1 MLQRLRD
8 KISGWFAG
16 VVIALIAGAFILWGV
31 EFYFEQGGNNQ
42 DTAATVNG
50 VVISQAQINQLVSQ
64 LQARISAQ
72 YGNKA
77 NLSELAQQ
85 LKSYALES
93 IVTQT
98 ALLTTFEKQGFQVGM
113 TQIKMAVEQAP
124 EFQDNGQF
132 SEAKL
137 MQALYAMQLSPLQFF
152 QQMKSRWIV
161 NQVMQTITVSAFALP
176 NETQDMLMLQN
187 QQRAFG
193 YMVIPSSLFLSK
205 ITISDAAVKSEYT
218 VNQSLYE
225 TPAQV
230 SVDYIVLSPTAIE
243 KTVTVTDADAKQY
256 YDSHMTGNNA
266 KAPAFESVKS
276 KIIALLQHQR
286 VGKLLSQQ
294 ASQLSDLT
302 YTNPDSLA
310 TASKALHLPIQTS
323 PMMTKSGEKTG
334 IFANPK
340 VLAAIFS
347 DSVFHSNNNSD
358 PISLPDGSQ
367 VVLRIAKKEPSAP
380 IPLEKVAPQIKKAL
394 IEKQATAR
402 AGLLAYQLQTKL
414 SQGDHPEILAKENHL
429 TWQTTPLSA
438 RNAKSSVP
446 PAIVTAA
453 FSTPVKQAK
462 TISLKDGYAVV
473 MVAQAKNSN
482 STEASADTKKIAAQF
497 SAMWAQL
504 MQHCMVTSVMAHSK
518 IVVKQ

>member
-124 EFQDNGQF
+124 QFQDNGQF

-137 MQALYAMQLSPLQFF
+137 MQTLYAMQLSPLQFF
-152 QQMKSRWIV
+152 QQIKSRWIV
-161 NQVMQTITVSAFALP
+161 DQVMQTVATSAFVLP
-176 NETQDMLMLQN
+176 NEIQNAAMLQN

-193 YMVIPSSLFLSK
+193 YVVIPSSLFLSK
-205 ITISDAAVKSEYT
+205 ITVSDAAVKSEYT
-218 VNQSLYE
+218 ANQSLYE

-256 YDSHMTGNNA
+256 YDSHMTGNNV

-276 KIIALLQHQR
+276 KIIALLQ
-286 VGKLLSQQ
+286 
-294 ASQLSDLT
+294 
-302 YTNPDSLA
+302 
-310 TASKALHLPIQTS
+310 
-323 PMMTKSGEKTG
+323 
-334 IFANPK
+334 
-340 VLAAIFS
+340 
-347 DSVFHSNNNSD
+347 
-358 PISLPDGSQ
+358 
-367 VVLRIAKKEPSAP
+367 
-380 IPLEKVAPQIKKAL
+380 
-394 IEKQATAR
+394 
-402 AGLLAYQLQTKL
+402 
-414 SQGDHPEILAKENHL
+414 
-429 TWQTTPLSA
+429 
-438 RNAKSSVP
+438 
-446 PAIVTAA
+446 
-453 FSTPVKQAK
+453 
-462 TISLKDGYAVV
+462 
-473 MVAQAKNSN
+473 
-482 STEASADTKKIAAQF
+482 
-497 SAMWAQL
+497 
-504 MQHCMVTSVMAHSK
+504 
-518 IVVKQ
+518 